1 MQKCENKQ
9 QTLINCARQYKCVGE
24 FIEGERKKTTRIK
37 SSKLNKNNYLNK
49 KVTKIIKLKLAK
61 NIKKILNLKTE
72 VYKK

>member
-1 MQKCENKQ
+1 M
-9 QTLINCARQYKCVGE
+9 GE